1 MYVVRRGRLCAG
13 LAAVLMA
20 ALPAVAAADGK
31 PRGRWVAGDLHVH
44 TTYSHDSYGG
54 PTDDNT
60 GPEDIFTLGHTVTD
74 DFAIAATRGL
84 DFMAISDHMDVRSQ
98 SDPGFGTS
106 GVLGLPAYENSL
118 DGHAQ
123 MLGATH
129 VFDNGDKS
137 TAAVLALQNALH
149 AEGGLLQANHPSE
162 PVWGYGYD
170 VPVDT
175 IEIWNLPW
183 YYQPPLPASSNNT
196 KALRWWESWL
206 DRGAHVAATGG
217 SDNHWLSTTAA
228 QGPGQPTT
236 WVYARELSV
245 RGVLDG
251 LRAGRTFISSQPPA
265 YAGPRLFLEA
275 DRNRDGRYESLVGDT
290 VKGRRARLRVRVI
303 GAPGSYVRIVT
314 DGGREAFDPVLVTSP
329 RFKHSFRLRGRPKP
343 TWVRAE
349 VYGEDAK
356 AGREQGCT
364 AIHDHTGEF
373 ADTYCTNR
381 VAMQA
386 LSSAIYLR

>member
-1 MYVVRRGRLCAG
+1 
-13 LAAVLMA
+13 
-20 ALPAVAAADGK
+20 
-31 PRGRWVAGDLHVH
+31 VAGDLHVH

-60 GPEDIFTLGHTVTD
+60 GPEDVFTLGHTVTD
-74 DFAIAATRGL
+74 DFAIARSRGL
-84 DFMAISDHMDVRSQ
+84 DFLAISDHNDVRSQ

-118 DGHAQ
+118 SGHAQ

-129 VFDNGDKS
+129 LFDNGDGS
-137 TAAVLALQNALH
+137 TASVLAMESALH
-149 AEGGLLQANHPSE
+149 AEGGLLQANHPND
-162 PVWGYGYD
+162 PRWGYGYD

-175 IEIWNLPW
+175 VEVWNLPW

-196 KALRWWESWL
+196 WALHWWEGWL
-206 DRGAHVAATGG
+206 DRGAHIAATGG
-217 SDNHWLSTTAA
+217 SDSHWLSTTAA

-236 WVYARELSV
+236 WVYVDKLSV

-251 LRAGRTFISSQPPA
+251 LRAGHTSVSSQPPGLG
-265 YAGPRLFLEA
+265 GPRVFLEA
-275 DRNRDGRYESLVGDT
+275 GRRYRSIPGDT
-290 VKGRRARLRVRVI
+290 VSRGARFRVRVRN
-303 GAPGSYVRIVT
+303 APGSYVRIVT
-314 DGGREAFDPVLVTSP
+314 DGGREAFPPVLVKSA
-329 RFKHSFRLRGRPKP
+329 RFTHSFRLHGKA

-356 AGREQGCT
+356 AGRRDGCT
-364 AIHDHTGEF
+364 AIFGHDGAFEE
-373 ADTYCTNR
+373 TYCSNR

-386 LSSAIYLR
+386 LSSSIYLR

>member
-1 MYVVRRGRLCAG
+1 LSLAPGGKDAGVWGRLNV
-13 LAAVLMA
+13 AV
-20 ALPAVAAADGK
+20 AVAALAAFGAAAA
-31 PRGRWVAGDLHVH
+31 PAQAGRWVAGDLHVH

-54 PTDDNT
+54 PGDDNT
-60 GPEDIFTLGHTVTD
+60 GPEDVFTLGHTVTD
-74 DFAIAATRGL
+74 DFAIARARGL
-84 DFMAISDHMDVRSQ
+84 DFLAISDHMDVRSQ

-123 MLGATH
+123 MLGAKH
-129 VFDNGDKS
+129 LYDNGDKS
-137 TAAVLALQNALH
+137 TASVLALEDALH
-149 AEGGLLQANHPSE
+149 ADGGLLQANHPND
-162 PVWGYGYD
+162 PRWGYGYD

-175 IEIWNLPW
+175 VEVWNLPW

-196 KALRWWESWL
+196 WALHWWESWL

-217 SDNHWLSTTAA
+217 SDSHWLSTTAA

-236 WVYARELSV
+236 WVYVDKLSV

-251 LRAGRTFISSQPPA
+251 LRAGHTTVSTQPPGL
-265 YAGPRLFLEA
+265 AGPRVFLA
-275 DRNRDGRYESLVGDT
+275 SGRAIPGDT
-290 VKGRRARLRVRVI
+290 VKRHSRFRVRVL

-314 DGGREAFDPVLVTSP
+314 DGGREAFPPVLVKGA
-329 RFKHSFRLRGRPKP
+329 RFTYRFRLPKGKP

-356 AGREQGCT
+356 AGRRDGCT
-364 AIHDHTGEF
+364 AIFGHEGEF
-373 ADTYCTNR
+373 EETYCSNR
-381 VAMQA
+381 IAMQA
-386 LSSAIYLR
+386 LSSAIFLR

>member
-1 MYVVRRGRLCAG
+1 VGGRLKGTFAY
-13 LAAVLMA
+13 AVAFAVL
-20 ALPAVAAADGK
+20 ALPASASA
-31 PRGRWVAGDLHVH
+31 GRWVAGDLHVH

-74 DFAIAATRGL
+74 DFAIARTRGL

-118 DGHAQ
+118 TGHAQ

-129 VFDNGDKS
+129 LFDNGDKS
-137 TAAVLALQNALH
+137 TAAVLALEDALH
-149 AEGGLLQANHPSE
+149 AEGGLLQANHPND
-162 PVWGYGYD
+162 PRWGYGYD

-175 IEIWNLPW
+175 VEVWNLPW

-196 KALRWWESWL
+196 WALHYWEGWL

-236 WVYARELSV
+236 WVYVRKLSV

-251 LRAGRTFISSQPPA
+251 LREGHTSVSSQPPG
-265 YAGPRLFLEA
+265 YGGPRVFLEA
-275 DRNRDGRYESLVGDT
+275 DRNGDGRYESIAGDT
-290 VKGRRARLRVRVI
+290 VKRKARLRVRVRN
-303 GAPGSYVRIVT
+303 APGSYVRIVT
-314 DGGREAFDPVLVTSP
+314 DGGHDAFAPKLVTGA
-329 RFKHSFRLRGRPKP
+329 RFVKRFRLGKGEQ

-349 VYGEDAK
+349 VYGEDAQ
-356 AGREQGCT
+356 AGRRQGCT
-364 AIHDHTGEF
+364 AIFGHDGTFEE
-373 ADTYCTNR
+373 TYCSNK

-386 LSSAIYLR
+386 LSSAIFLR

>member
-1 MYVVRRGRLCAG
+1 VRVVLTLACAVAM
-13 LAAVLMA
+13 LV
-20 ALPAVAAADGK
+20 LPASATA
-31 PRGRWVAGDLHVH
+31 GRWVAGDLHLH

-60 GPEDIFTLGHTVTD
+60 CPEDAYTLGHTVTD
-74 DFAIAATRGL
+74 DFAIARSRGL
-84 DFMAISDHMDVRSQ
+84 DFLAITDHNDVRSQ

-118 DGHAQ
+118 TGHAQ

-129 VFDNGDKS
+129 LFDNGDGS
-137 TAAVLALQNALH
+137 TASVLALEDALH
-149 AEGGLLQANHPSE
+149 AEGGLLQANHPND
-162 PVWGYGYD
+162 PRWGYGYD

-175 IEIWNLPW
+175 VEVWNLPW

-196 KALRWWESWL
+196 WALHYWEGWL

-217 SDNHWLSTTAA
+217 SDNHWVSTTAA

-236 WVYARELSV
+236 WVYVRDLSV

-251 LRAGRTFISSQPPA
+251 LRAGHTFVSSEPPA
-265 YAGPRLFLEA
+265 YAGARVFLEA
-275 DRNRDGRYESLVGDT
+275 GRHYESIPGDT
-290 VKGRRARLRVRVI
+290 VKRHARFRVRVRN
-303 GAPGSYVRIVT
+303 APGSYVRIVT
-314 DGGREAFDPVLVTSP
+314 DGGRAAFPPVLVTGP
-329 RFKHSFRLRGRPKP
+329 RFTYRFHLRGPHS
-343 TWVRAE
+343 WVRAE

-364 AIHDHTGEF
+364 AIYDHAGAIAE
-373 ADTYCTNR
+373 TYCTNR

-386 LSSAIYLR
+386 LSSAIFLR

>member
-1 MYVVRRGRLCAG
+1 MTKGRLFAA
-13 LAAVLMA
+13 LASALLML
-20 ALPAVAAADGK
+20 ALPAAANA
-31 PRGRWVAGDLHVH
+31 GRWVAGDLHVH

-74 DFAIAATRGL
+74 DFAIARSRGL
-84 DFMAISDHMDVRSQ
+84 DFLAITDHMDVRSQ

-106 GVLGLPAYENSL
+106 GVLGIPAYENSL
-118 DGHAQ
+118 TGHAQ

-137 TAAVLALQNALH
+137 TAAVLSLENALH
-149 AEGGLLQANHPSE
+149 AEGGLLQANHPNE
-162 PVWGYGYD
+162 PRWGYGYD

-175 IEIWNLPW
+175 VEVWNLPW

-196 KALRWWESWL
+196 WALHYWEGWL

-217 SDNHWLSTTAA
+217 SDNHWISTTAA

-236 WVYARELSV
+236 WVYVRRRGV

-251 LRAGRTFISSQPPA
+251 LRAGHTFVASEPPG
-265 YAGPRLFLEA
+265 YGGPRVFLEA
-275 DRNRDGRYESLVGDT
+275 DRNRDGRYESIVGDT
-290 VKGRRARLRVRVI
+290 VRRRARLRVRVWN
-303 GAPGSYVRIVT
+303 APGSYVRIVT
-314 DGGREAFDPVLVTSP
+314 DGGREAVAPRLIRGP
-329 RFKHSFRLRGRPKP
+329 RFQHRFRLRAGKR

-349 VYGEDAK
+349 VYGEDAQR
-356 AGREQGCT
+356 GRQQGCT
-364 AIHDHTGEF
+364 AIYDHAGAF
-373 ADTYCTNR
+373 AETYCTNK

-386 LSSAIYLR
+386 LSSAIFLR

>member
-1 MYVVRRGRLCAG
+1 VWGRLIVALACAL
-13 LAAVLMA
+13 LALGVPSA
-20 ALPAVAAADGK
+20 ASA
-31 PRGRWVAGDLHVH
+31 GRWVAGDLHVH

-60 GPEDIFTLGHTVTD
+60 GPEDLFTLGHTVTD
-74 DFAIAATRGL
+74 DFAIARSRGL

-129 VFDNGDKS
+129 VFDNGDRS
-137 TAAVLALQNALH
+137 TAAVLALQGALH
-149 AEGGLLQANHPSE
+149 AEGGLLQANHPDD
-162 PVWGYGYD
+162 PRWGYGYD

-175 IEIWNLPW
+175 IEVWNLPW
-183 YYQPPLPASSNNT
+183 YYQPPLPSSSNNT
-196 KALRWWESWL
+196 WALHWWESWL

-217 SDNHWLSTTAA
+217 SDNHWISTTAA

-236 WVYARELSV
+236 WVYVRKLSV
-245 RGVLDG
+245 RGLLDG
-251 LRAGRTFISSQPPA
+251 LRAGHTSVSSQPPGL
-265 YAGPRLFLEA
+265 AGPRVFLEA
-275 DRNRDGRYESLVGDT
+275 DGRGGRGYEAIAGDT
-290 VKGRRARLRVRVI
+290 VRRGAHFRVRVRN
-303 GAPGSYVRIVT
+303 APGSYVRIVT
-314 DGGREAFDPVLVTSP
+314 DGGRDALPPVRVTGP
-329 RFKHSFRLRGRPKP
+329 RFAKRFRLGKGTH

-349 VYGEDAK
+349 VYGEDASD
-356 AGREQGCT
+356 ARRSGCT
-364 AIHDHTGEF
+364 AIFGHEGELEE
-373 ADTYCTNR
+373 TYCSNR